1 MRLKASVKLISNA
14 NPRLHAELPNSLFM
28 MFVLISNR
36 KTDLLD
42 AMKNTTSNTKAWSW
56 VAVLST
62 LIALGLH
69 AYLTVEFY
77 QLKFGVSSGKSLCNV
92 SATFNCEVVAISPY
106 ASFLSVPMALWGLMT
121 NLIFLVLFVGTWSG
135 MASSTSL
142 WTRLSLWLSGAI
154 ALASVVMGAISAT
167 KLGTYCLFC
176 IGTYIASLGTFV
188 GTWMWSRGRLEPT
201 HNDMATLM
209 GPGKV
214 LLLLFV
220 AIPGLAFFG
229 NKVMLD
235 SYGAGRLGIVVQES
249 LNDWVSAK
257 TNDFDPTKGLVY
269 QAGKG
274 DAKVTLVEFV
284 DLLCPHCKAATPTL
298 HAFAESRPDTK
309 LVLKIFPLDGTCNQV
324 IQRKGD
330 GIRCQWSYALF
341 CAEKLAQKG
350 WPALDWIFAH
360 QAELNFPQYDTQLQ
374 EMATALQLK
383 LEEMKACMGQSD
395 IQDLVTAM
403 ANEGQKAE
411 LQGTPAIYLNGRKV
425 DRGQALP
432 VLDGIYKKAKE

>member
-1 MRLKASVKLISNA
+1 MI
-14 NPRLHAELPNSLFM
+14 
-28 MFVLISNR
+28 FVLISNR

-42 AMKNTTSNTKAWSW
+42 AMKNTSSNTKVWSW

-62 LIALGLH
+62 LIALALH
-69 AYLTVEFY
+69 AYLTIEYY
-77 QLKFGVSSGKSLCNV
+77 QLKLGVSSGKSLCNV

-121 NLIFLVLFVGTWSG
+121 NLIFLVLFLGAWSG
-135 MASSTSL
+135 LASSTSL

-176 IGTYIASLGTFV
+176 IGTYVASVGTFV
-188 GTWMWSRGRLEPT
+188 GTWLWSRERLESPSR
-201 HNDMATLM
+201 DWSQLFGSSKA
-209 GPGKV
+209 

-220 AIPGLAFFG
+220 AIPALSFFG

-235 SYGAGRLGIVVQES
+235 AYGASRLGIVVQES
-249 LNDWVSAK
+249 LNDWNSAK
-257 TNDFDPTKGLVY
+257 TMDFDPNKGLSY
-269 QAGKG
+269 QAGTG
-274 DAKVTLVEFV
+274 EAKVTLVEFV
-284 DLLCPHCKAATPTL
+284 DLLCPHCKAATPTM

-309 LVLKIFPLDGTCNQV
+309 LILKIFPLDGTCNQV

-341 CAEKLAQKG
+341 CAEKIAKKG
-350 WPALDWIFAH
+350 WSALDWIFAH
-360 QAELNFPQYDTQLQ
+360 QAELNFPQYDNQLQ
-374 EMATALQLK
+374 EMTSSLQLK
-383 LEEMKACMGQSD
+383 LEEMKACMGQTD
-395 IQDLVTAM
+395 TQDLITSM

-432 VLDGIYKKAKE
+432 VLDAIYKKAKE